1 MTIENVPGLVAEM
14 LDRDEVCSLDELCQA
29 SKADADWIAELVE
42 HGVVQP
48 IGGAGLPWR
57 FASISVVRVAKAQR
71 LERDLGLNAAGV
83 AMVLDLIEEI
93 DGLRARLRAFETP
106 AGSEADDAS

>member
-1 MTIENVPGLVAEM
+1 MTIENVTGLVAEM

-29 SKADADWIAELVE
+29 SKVDANWIAELVE
-42 HGVVQP
+42 YGVVQP
-48 IGGAGLPWR
+48 IGGAGMPWQ
-57 FASISVVRVAKAQR
+57 FASVSIVRVAKAQR

-93 DGLRARLRAFETP
+93 DGLRARLKAFETP
-106 AGSEADDAS
+106 AGPDADRSS